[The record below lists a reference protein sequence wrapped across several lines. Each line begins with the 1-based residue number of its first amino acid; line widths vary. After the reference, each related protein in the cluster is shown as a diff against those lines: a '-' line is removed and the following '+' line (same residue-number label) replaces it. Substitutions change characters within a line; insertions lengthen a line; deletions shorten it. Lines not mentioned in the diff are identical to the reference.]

1 MDMDDILSRF
11 GNLPGQVPDVLEEES
26 PFHRLARLDSLEDRM
41 LVDMYRR
48 QGLPVDECE
57 TPEIFVLEPLSC
69 SRAKAGHPVLFEP
82 GSFTKAGSMEAVCR
96 QRTLAASWKP
106 EATWRETSVRLQ
118 IFELQHKGVSMLD
131 SPGGRFWDPEAD
143 AACYAAIRQNLKPG
157 IPLIELD
164 HNINDLEFADAIAKT
179 LLGLLSA

>member
-118 IFELQHKGVSMLD
+118 IFELQHKGVSMLEYRTPAPEGRVRFIAPPGVFAIRIQVARETV
-131 SPGGRFWDPEAD
+131 PGGILFGPRIF
-143 AACYAAIRQNLKPG
+143 
-157 IPLIELD
+157 
-164 HNINDLEFADAIAKT
+164 
-179 LLGLLSA
+179 LS